1 MKRYR
6 RILAQFGFASLA
18 GENEKHRS
26 GIPSPLIPKMQNSTR
41 FQFFSLFQLKDGDWT
56 RPLGALITAGGFL
69 WGAWVFFFQEVV
81 RPAVAPVNISLAL
94 EIKRLK
100 PLSDIVGNPQPV
112 VLTVSA
118 KNSSNKV
125 LLVRKTYWVAYGVVL
140 KPPLKTKGLIKPP
153 YQEDQLID
161 DVNEQMSLGS
171 DMLSLK
177 GTASSRYQRSTDAWE
192 LIGFGP
198 MFDANEI
205 RPQEEINAQRII
217 LIPKLEPPN
226 NYKLLRV
233 RAIIPSYPKRS
244 NLADEDLIR
253 VVGGIHQPSKE
264 FVQIGFCQAER
275 TWHRHGLRWFFD
287 KFLLPQ
293 DRFDDTV
300 FKEPASRYCPTL
312 MTPEQRERIGAQ
324 VFVSTLEI
332 PLDVEAEV
340 AR

>member
-1 MKRYR
+1 MP
-6 RILAQFGFASLA
+6 A
-18 GENEKHRS
+18 
-26 GIPSPLIPKMQNSTR
+26 STR
-41 FQFFSLFQLKDGDWT
+41 SRFGSLFKPKDGDWT
-56 RPLGALITAGGFL
+56 RPLGSLLAVGGFL
-69 WGAWVFFFQEVV
+69 WGAWVFFFQEVW

-100 PLSDIVGNPQPV
+100 PISDTVGNPQPV

-125 LLVRKTYWVAYGVVL
+125 LLVRKTYWVAYGVALTSPVND
-140 KPPLKTKGLIKPP
+140 KGEIKLPYDEDKLI
-153 YQEDQLID
+153 E

-177 GTASSRYQRSTDAWE
+177 GTASSRYQRSDDPWE

-198 MFDANEI
+198 LFDANEI
-205 RPQEEINAQRII
+205 RPQEEIKAQRII
-217 LIPKLEPPN
+217 LVPKLAQPH

-253 VVGGIHQPSKE
+253 VVGGIHLPSKE
-264 FVQIGFCQAER
+264 FIQIGFCQAER
-275 TWHRHGLRWFFD
+275 TWDRHNLRWFFD
-287 KFLLPQ
+287 KFQMPR
-293 DRFDDTV
+293 DRLDDSV
-300 FKEPASRYCPTL
+300 IKEPASSYCPTL
-312 MTPEQRERIGAQ
+312 MTPEQRERIGTQ
-324 VFVSTLEI
+324 VFVSTFEI
-332 PLDVEAEV
+332 PLDVEVEE

>member
-1 MKRYR
+1 MTSHIRSR
-6 RILAQFGFASLA
+6 VGSLVQ
-18 GENEKHRS
+18 
-26 GIPSPLIPKMQNSTR
+26 P
-41 FQFFSLFQLKDGDWT
+41 KDGDWT
-56 RPLGALITAGGFL
+56 KPLGALFAAGGFL
-69 WGAWVFFFQEVV
+69 WGTWVFFFQEVV

-100 PLSDIVGNPQPV
+100 PLSDTIGNPQPV
-112 VLTVSA
+112 VLNVSA
-118 KNSSNKV
+118 KNLSNKV
-125 LLVRKTYWVAYGVVL
+125 LVVRKTYWVAYGAVL
-140 KPPLKTKGLIKPP
+140 KSPVNAKGVIKTP
-153 YQEDQLID
+153 YQEDELID

-177 GTASSRYQRSTDAWE
+177 GTASSRYQLSKEAWE
-192 LIGFGP
+192 VIGFGP

-205 RPQEEINAQRII
+205 RPQEEIKAQRII
-217 LIPKLEPPN
+217 LVPKLATPH

-264 FVQIGFCQAER
+264 LIQIGFCQAER
-275 TWHRHGLRWFFD
+275 TWDRHGLRWFFD
-287 KFLLPQ
+287 KFLLPR

-324 VFVSTLEI
+324 VFVSTFEI
-332 PLDVEAEV
+332 PLDVQAEAP
-340 AR
+340 R

>member
-1 MKRYR
+1 MPN
-6 RILAQFGFASLA
+6 RIRSRLASVIQ
-18 GENEKHRS
+18 
-26 GIPSPLIPKMQNSTR
+26 P
-41 FQFFSLFQLKDGDWT
+41 KDGDWT
-56 RPLGALITAGGFL
+56 KPLGALLAAGGFL

-100 PLSDIVGNPQPV
+100 TLSDTIGNPQPV

-125 LLVRKTYWVAYGVVL
+125 LVIRKTYWAAYGVAL
-140 KPPLKTKGLIKPP
+140 KSPVYDKGAIKPP
-153 YQEDQLID
+153 YQEDQLIN
-161 DVNEQMSLGS
+161 DVNDQMSLGRN
-171 DMLSLK
+171 MLSLD
-177 GTASSRYQRSTDAWE
+177 GTASSRYQRSKDAWE
-192 LIGFGP
+192 VIGFGP
-198 MFDANEI
+198 LFDANDI
-205 RPQEEINAQRII
+205 RPQEEIKAQRII
-217 LIPKLEPPN
+217 LVPKLSPPN

-233 RAIIPSYPKRS
+233 RVIIPSYAKRS

-253 VVGGIHQPSKE
+253 VVGGIHLPSKE
-264 FVQIGFCQAER
+264 LIKTGFCQAER
-275 TWHRHGLRWFFD
+275 TWDKNGLRWFFD
-287 KFLLPQ
+287 KFLLPR
-293 DRFDDTV
+293 DRFDDTM

-324 VFVSTLEI
+324 VFVSTFEI